1 MNKTFIRTMHL
12 VQAGERI
19 TIDIYDAELEI
30 AVREP
35 ETSLIRHLYN
45 AWRLADG
52 LGVAPSAQIFSAFK
66 LAMNHEHLRYIFCA
80 NVGWPYSIEK
90 RTAGLRTYENL
101 DTTRLRNSRLAVV
114 LAECEDSKQ
123 AAYEGITEVAGGDE
137 VLYRRACLPVL
148 GDDGNV
154 SAVYVILR
162 PLHGDCL
169 TVPWKEASDAARG

>member
-1 MNKTFIRTMHL
+1 MNKIFTRTMHL

-19 TIDIYDAELEI
+19 TIDIYNAELEI

-35 ETSLIRHLYN
+35 ETSLIRHLYS

-52 LGVAPSAQIFSAFK
+52 LGVTPSAQVFSAFK
-66 LAMNHEHLRYIFCA
+66 LAMNHDQLKYIFCA

-90 RTAGLRTYENL
+90 RTAGFRTYEHL
-101 DTTRLRNSRLAVV
+101 ETAHLRNSSLAVV

-154 SAVYVILR
+154 SAIYVILR
-162 PLHGDCL
+162 PLYGDCL
-169 TVPWKEASDAARG
+169 AVRWKEASDAARG